1 MPFQINHYTGRQT
14 AKSTGELENH
24 HSFAGPSTGG
34 YNRVPASGTLTV
46 QTISHQGLTWTHIQ
60 GPAPE
65 DLSFLQERYPF
76 FHPLD
81 LDDVMSTIQRPKV
94 DEYETYLF
102 LVMHF
107 PLFDKVRRRL
117 GRAEVDSFVGHDFL
131 ITITDHDL
139 KPLTRDFESCLNDD
153 EARQR
158 FMGRGSNY
166 LLYEVVDSLV
176 DYCFPILTKESANIE
191 NIEEQIFEADPRRM
205 LREISIVRRNLI
217 NYRRIVKPMMGVVLL
232 LEHKEWD
239 FLKGDLEVYW
249 GDVSDH
255 LARIWERLQDQTEV
269 IEGLA
274 DTIDSLSSHSLSEVM
289 KFLAII
295 ALTLGSVEAIAGIY
309 GMNLTMLPLAD
320 HPLSFALILATIVGV
335 VGAMLL
341 FFRRRGWL

>member
-1 MPFQINHYTGRQT
+1 M
-14 AKSTGELENH
+14 
-24 HSFAGPSTGG
+24 
-34 YNRVPASGTLTV
+34 TV
-46 QTISHQGLTWTHIQ
+46 QTVSHQGLTWTHIQ
-60 GPAPE
+60 GPTSE
-65 DLSFLQERYPF
+65 DLAFLQEHYPF

-81 LDDVMSTIQRPKV
+81 LEDVMSNIQVPKV
-94 DEYETYLF
+94 DEYDTYLF

-107 PLFDKVRRRL
+107 PLFDRARRRL
-117 GRAEVDSFVGHDFL
+117 GRAEVDSFLGRDFA

-139 KPLTRDFESCLNDD
+139 KPLTQDFESCLNDD
-153 EARQR
+153 ESRQQ

-176 DYCFPILTKESANIE
+176 DSSFPILNKESANIE
-191 NIEEQIFEADPRRM
+191 NIEQQIFEADTRRM
-205 LREISIVRRNLI
+205 LREISVVRRNLI

-239 FLKGDLEVYW
+239 FLRGDLEVYW

-274 DTIDSLSSHSLSEVM
+274 NTIDSLSSHSLSEVM

-309 GMNLTMLPLAD
+309 GMNLATLPLAD
-320 HPLSFALILATIVGV
+320 NPLSFPLILATILGV
-335 VGAMLL
+335 VGGMLL

>member
-1 MPFQINHYTGRQT
+1 
-14 AKSTGELENH
+14 
-24 HSFAGPSTGG
+24 
-34 YNRVPASGTLTV
+34 
-46 QTISHQGLTWTHIQ
+46 
-60 GPAPE
+60 
-65 DLSFLQERYPF
+65 
-76 FHPLD
+76 
-81 LDDVMSTIQRPKV
+81 
-94 DEYETYLF
+94 
-102 LVMHF
+102 
-107 PLFDKVRRRL
+107 
-117 GRAEVDSFVGHDFL
+117 
-131 ITITDHDL
+131 
-139 KPLTRDFESCLNDD
+139 
-153 EARQR
+153 
-158 FMGRGSNY
+158 MGRGSNY

>member
-1 MPFQINHYTGRQT
+1 M
-14 AKSTGELENH
+14 
-24 HSFAGPSTGG
+24 
-34 YNRVPASGTLTV
+34 TV
-46 QTISHQGLTWTHIQ
+46 QTVSHQGLTWTHIQ
-60 GPAPE
+60 GPTSE
-65 DLSFLQERYPF
+65 DLDFVQEHYPF

-81 LDDVMSTIQRPKV
+81 LEDVMSNIQIPKV

-107 PLFDKVRRRL
+107 PLFDKARRRL
-117 GRAEVDSFVGHDFL
+117 GRAEVDSFVGRDFV
-131 ITITDHDL
+131 ITITNHAL
-139 KPLTRDFESCLNDD
+139 KPLTQDFEACLNDD
-153 EARQR
+153 ESRQR

-176 DYCFPILTKESANIE
+176 DYCFPILNKQSANIE
-191 NIEEQIFEADPRRM
+191 HVEERIFEANPRRM

-217 NYRRIVKPMMGVVLL
+217 NYRRIVKPMTGVILL

-239 FLKGDLEVYW
+239 FLKGDLEAYW

-295 ALTLGSVEAIAGIY
+295 ALTIGSVEAISGIY
-309 GMNLTMLPLAD
+309 GMNISLPLAD
-320 HPLSFALILATIVGV
+320 HPLSFTIIIGTIMGV
-335 VGAMLL
+335 VGGMLL